1 MGKAK
6 KAVCAICLT
15 GAILFGMG
23 SCNKIWEVHLCG
35 LDEFSIGSSEMEAG
49 LSWHF
54 LPSETFLED
63 YSYIAGDHYYDDCTL
78 TKGWERLLL
87 WVEYDS
93 EEYQRA
99 KNYCISEMTFR
110 EEPLGYC
117 GKYLF
122 YENMDYAEAAYTYDP
137 DSPYQRIYTTS
148 EGKILPYAFTAFSFN
163 DEKGILVFIG
173 FLACFGAWVD
183 GKEEAESYYEQGFE
197 VFMEHYFSIYDFSD
211 E

>member
-1 MGKAK
+1 MKK
-6 KAVCAICLT
+6 KRKAVCAIFLA
-15 GAILFGMG
+15 GAILLGAG
-23 SCNKIWEVHLCG
+23 SCNKIWEVHLRG

-110 EEPLGYC
+110 EEPLGNC
-117 GKYLF
+117 GEYIF
-122 YENMDYAEAAYTYDP
+122 YINNADAAYTYFSDVNSDYYP
-137 DSPYQRIYTTS
+137 VQAMAENDIFSDS
-148 EGKILPYAFTAFSFN
+148 FTAFSFN
-163 DEKGILVFIG
+163 DEKGVLIFIG
-173 FLACFGAWVD
+173 FWACWGTGVD
-183 GKEEAESYYEQGFE
+183 GKAEAESYYEQGFD
-197 VFMEHYFSIYDFSD
+197 VFMEHYFPMYDFD
-211 E
+211 V